1 MKTIICH
8 FYNEEYLLPFWLNH
22 HKSMFDKG
30 IMINYSSTDKSVEI
44 IKKICPDW
52 EIIESKNKDFGAEEL
67 DAEVEM
73 IERDVVGWRIVLNV
87 TEFLIGDID
96 ANCNDSDLSCRYIPS
111 AVMVCPKDM
120 EGISPEP
127 ERLLCKQFTHGIYVD
142 NQVSIAKRGMRR
154 MSSYS
159 YPYNLGRHYSE
170 PSNSNLVILWYRN
183 SPYNDEMIKRNLQ
196 IQERIPERDRV
207 RGFGFHHRI
216 GRDGLERELAE
227 FRAHSSNIFDKYKHL
242 IASQSGR

>member
-1 MKTIICH
+1 MKTVICH

-22 HKSMFDKG
+22 HKPMFDKG
-30 IMINYSSTDKSVEI
+30 IMINYSSTDRSVEI
-44 IKKICPDW
+44 IKEICPDW
-52 EIIESKNKDFGAEEL
+52 EIIDSKNKDFGAEEL
-67 DAEVEM
+67 DFEVAI
-73 IERDVVGWRIVLNV
+73 IEKDVTGWRVVLNV

-120 EGISPEP
+120 EGISPDP
-127 ERLLCKQFTHGIYVD
+127 NRLLCEQFTHGIYADDPVAL
-142 NQVSIAKRGMRR
+142 SKRGMRR

-159 YPYNLGRHYSE
+159 YAYNLGRHYSN

-183 SPYNDEMIKRNLQ
+183 SPYNEEMIKRNLQ
-196 IQERIPERDRV
+196 IQERIPERDRL

-216 GRDGLERELAE
+216 GREGLERELAE
-227 FRAHSSNIFDKYKHL
+227 FRAHSSNIFERYKHL